1 MQYEETKPNSERQK
15 DSDCSNCSASLELCH
30 TAVLPHGFRPS
41 QWIWLRQSPFYQ
53 KWINIFRVSLIGM

>member
-1 MQYEETKPNSERQK
+1 MRYEETKPNSERQK

-41 QWIWLRQSPFYQ
+41 QWIWLCSHRFT
-53 KWINIFRVSLIGM
+53 RVRLTLSEFH